1 MTQMVQCTAGISVPR
16 QSLLRNMRTKKPQ
29 MTPMKSMTQMVQRS
43 IGISVPLQ
51 NHL

>member
-1 MTQMVQCTAGISVPR
+1 
-16 QSLLRNMRTKKPQ
+16 MRTKKPQ
-29 MTPMKSMTQMVQRS
+29 MTPMKSMPQMVQRS